1 VIPVDYLD
9 GLKIH
14 TFIAWGV
21 LKLNQYDEIKQ
32 GEKGAWVSICAY
44 LGLSAIKLGAG
55 YWFVS
60 GALVADGYNNLTDIV
75 ASVAVLI
82 GLRISQKPPDKDH
95 PYGHFRAETIA
106 ALIAS
111 FIMATVGIQ
120 VLISAV
126 KSLFAANHHVPNLM
140 TAWIALFAA
149 VCMGGVYIYNRRLAL
164 RINNQALLAA
174 AKDNLSDA
182 LVSIGAA
189 VGIIGSQFG
198 LPWLDPV
205 AAIAVGIIICKT
217 AWEIFYS
224 STHALTDGFDEN
236 ELSSLS
242 STIAKTKGVKSIKDI
257 KARVHGSHVL
267 VDVIVQVDPELTLI
281 ESHQISDEIERR
293 MSRKHNIMSI
303 HVHVEPHEQIE
314 NTGANKPENQ

>member
-1 VIPVDYLD
+1 M
-9 GLKIH
+9 
-14 TFIAWGV
+14 
-21 LKLNQYDEIKQ
+21 NQYDEIKQ
-32 GEKGAWVSICAY
+32 GEKGAWVSIGAY
-44 LGLSAIKLGAG
+44 LGLSAIKLVAG

-126 KSLFAANHHVPNLM
+126 KSLFAANHHIPNLM

-149 VCMGGVYIYNRRLAL
+149 ACMGGVYIYNRRLAL

-189 VGIIGSQFG
+189 IGIIGSQFG

-236 ELSSLS
+236 ELSSLR

-303 HVHVEPHEQIE
+303 HVHVEPDELIE
-314 NTGANKPENQ
+314 NTGSNKPENH

>member
-1 VIPVDYLD
+1 M
-9 GLKIH
+9 
-14 TFIAWGV
+14 
-21 LKLNQYDEIKQ
+21 NQYDDIKQ
-32 GEKGAWVSICAY
+32 GEKGAWVSIVAY
-44 LGLSAIKLGAG
+44 LALSALKLAAG

-60 GALVADGYNNLTDIV
+60 GALIADGFNNLTDIV

-120 VLISAV
+120 VLISAG
-126 KSLFAANHHVPNLM
+126 KSLFAGDHPVPNL
-140 TAWIALFAA
+140 TSAWIALFAA
-149 VCMGGVYIYNRRLAL
+149 ACMAGVYMYNRRLAI

-174 AKDNLSDA
+174 SKDNLSDA
-182 LVSIGAA
+182 LVSTGAA
-189 VGIIGSQFG
+189 IGIIGAQFG

-205 AAIAVGIIICKT
+205 AALAVGVIICKT
-217 AWEIFYS
+217 AWDIFYS

-236 ELSSLS
+236 ELSTLR
-242 STIAKTKGVKSIKDI
+242 STIAKTRGVKTIKDI

-267 VDVIVQVDPELTLI
+267 VDVIIQVDPELTLI
-281 ESHQISDEIERR
+281 ESHEICDAIENR
-293 MSRKHNIMSI
+293 MGRKHNIMSV
-303 HVHVEPHEQIE
+303 HVHVEPEESLESSSSIALE
-314 NTGANKPENQ
+314 KR

>member
-1 VIPVDYLD
+1 M
-9 GLKIH
+9 
-14 TFIAWGV
+14 
-21 LKLNQYDEIKQ
+21 NQYDEIKQ
-32 GEKGAWVSICAY
+32 GEKGAWVSIGAY
-44 LGLSAIKLGAG
+44 LGLSAIKLVAG

-126 KSLFAANHHVPNLM
+126 KSLFAANHHIPNLM

-149 VCMGGVYIYNRRLAL
+149 ACMGGVYIYNRRLAL

-189 VGIIGSQFG
+189 IGIIGSQFG

-224 STHALTDGFDEN
+224 STHTLTDGFDEN
-236 ELSSLS
+236 ELSSLR

-303 HVHVEPHEQIE
+303 HVHVEPDELIE
-314 NTGANKPENQ
+314 NTGSNKPENH

>member
-1 VIPVDYLD
+1 M
-9 GLKIH
+9 GAKIH

-21 LKLNQYDEIKQ
+21 FKLNQYDEIKQ
-32 GEKGAWVSICAY
+32 GEKGAWVSIGAY

-126 KSLFAANHHVPNLM
+126 KSLFAANHHIPNLM

-149 VCMGGVYIYNRRLAL
+149 ACMGGVYIYNRRLAL

-189 VGIIGSQFG
+189 IGIIGSQFG

-303 HVHVEPHEQIE
+303 HVHVEPDELIE
-314 NTGANKPENQ
+314 NTGASKPENH

>member
-1 VIPVDYLD
+1 MQKYIFLLL
-9 GLKIH
+9 G
-14 TFIAWGV
+14 GV
-21 LKLNQYDEIKQ
+21 FKLNQYDEIKQ
-32 GEKGAWVSICAY
+32 GEKGAWVSIGAY

-126 KSLFAANHHVPNLM
+126 KSLFAANHHIPNLM

-149 VCMGGVYIYNRRLAL
+149 ACMGGVYIYNRRLAL

-189 VGIIGSQFG
+189 IGIIGSQFG

-303 HVHVEPHEQIE
+303 HVHVEPDELIE
-314 NTGANKPENQ
+314 NTGSNKPENH